1 MEQHANN
8 PQAPVEV
15 PVWRVALPYLAAYA
29 VVAAVLIAA
38 FGPGIYRRALIACVD
53 DGSRP
58 FCGVV
63 LAAAGIDSSQI
74 PASPF
79 ATGALG
85 VGRFPQT
92 SLHLLGDG
100 DFAGLTCP
108 DLRLM
113 RNEIYARHGHIFVSP
128 DMRDHFAAQP
138 WYTPQVADATGLLT
152 AVEKENI
159 ALVTKQEMASKCR

>member
-1 MEQHANN
+1 MPQSETQPTEQ
-8 PQAPVEV
+8 PP
-15 PVWRVALPYLAAYA
+15 WRRALPYLAVYGAL
-29 VVAAVLIAA
+29 VVLALVA
-38 FGPGIYRRALIACVD
+38 FGPGFYEHWLIACVD
-53 DGSRP
+53 DPKAP
-58 FCGVV
+58 FCG
-63 LAAAGIDSSQI
+63 LILDTAGIDSAQV

-79 ATGALG
+79 STGALG

-92 SLHLLGDG
+92 SLHVLNEG

-113 RNEIYARHGHIFVSP
+113 RNEIYARHGHIFVSG

-152 AVEKENI
+152 PVEKENI
-159 ALVTKQEMASKCR
+159 ALVMKHEMQSKCR